1 MKQKLKYE
9 NVYTD
14 SENDDDD
21 DVKNTN
27 SKKLLISGIG
37 LGWYMMTLGIQ
48 VSILFPILQ
57 PN

>member
-21 DVKNTN
+21 VKNTN
-27 SKKLLISGIG
+27 SKKL
-37 LGWYMMTLGIQ
+37 
-48 VSILFPILQ
+48 
-57 PN
+57 